1 MNVRLEELQ
10 ESDLPFV
17 KEVYDYYT
25 LQSTA
30 VYSIKPVSIEDIRSF
45 LPVRDPV
52 YRSYIIKSPG
62 DETIGFCYFNKFK
75 PREAYR
81 ISVELTIYFKQ
92 EFTGRGYGR
101 DAMKQMEEIIK
112 AGGFH
117 NIVALVGGENE
128 ASIRLFEKCG
138 YACCAHIKE
147 AAEKFGR
154 KLDLIIYQ
162 KITGCANN
170 SVRF

>member
-17 KEVYDYYT
+17 KEIYDYYT
-25 LQSTA
+25 LHTTA
-30 VYSIKPVSIEDIRSF
+30 VYSIEPVSMEDIRSF
-45 LPVRDPV
+45 LPVHDPV
-52 YRSYIIKSPG
+52 YRSYIIKSPEG
-62 DETIGFCYFNKFK
+62 ETIGLCYFNRFK

-92 EFTGRGYGR
+92 EFTGKGYGS
-101 DAMKQMEEIIK
+101 DAMKQLEEIIR

-138 YACCAHIKE
+138 YTCCAHIRE
-147 AAEKFGR
+147 AAEKFNR
-154 KLDLIIYQ
+154 KLDLKIYQ
-162 KITGCANN
+162 KRLSLITTA
-170 SVRF
+170 